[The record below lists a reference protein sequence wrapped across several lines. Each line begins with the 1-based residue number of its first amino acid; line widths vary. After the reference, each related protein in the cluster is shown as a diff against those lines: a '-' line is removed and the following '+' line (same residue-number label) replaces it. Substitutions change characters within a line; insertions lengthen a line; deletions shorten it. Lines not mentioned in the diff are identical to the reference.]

1 MAAVDLYPFS
11 SEKGLPIPT
20 DIVKP
25 LSMVA
30 FAFVANTEGAI
41 VIPADFNTCWVYATK
56 ACILRHG
63 SNTALPAALVSGTE
77 YPNATYIPASIPTVL
92 QLAEGNGRLL
102 GLADAGTLYVM
113 SIQQWAG
120 LVTNNQASYG

>member
-1 MAAVDLYPFS
+1 MAAADLYPFS

-30 FAFVANTEGAI
+30 FAFAATTEGAI
-41 VIPADFNTCWVYATK
+41 VIPPNFNTCWVYATK

-63 SNTALPAALVSGTE
+63 SNVALPGALVSGTE
-77 YPNATYIPASIPTVL
+77 YANATYIPAGIPTVL
-92 QLAEGNGRLL
+92 QLTEGNGRLL
-102 GLADAGTLYVM
+102 GLADAGILYTM
-113 SIQQWAG
+113 SVQQWAG
-120 LVTNNQASYG
+120 LLTNNQASFG